1 MWNRTFSIRQTS
13 TVHRD
18 PKGKF
23 SHAHRCVKCCLL
35 SPIHALY
42 ALLTLPLFFLRN
54 WMKSVSFQIKNYGYA
69 NENSSDSK
77 WEPFWQQMRTLPTKI
92 SYREESGYS
101 FLLHRH
107 LGIGGFRNR
116 FWHEVE
122 LKKKSTRF
130 ERTPAIIKNIQMPMR
145 EHNVCKSEEASF
157 FSKAYSGN
165 CQSRQSL
172 QLIWKESLVLP
183 VQNIY
188 LLTYRT
194 VKKLLPNPENI
205 STQCKM
211 APHSS

>member
-1 MWNRTFSIRQTS
+1 MRNVKQNFLYKTNIHSPQRPKREIFSCTQ
-13 TVHRD
+13 V
-18 PKGKF
+18 
-23 SHAHRCVKCCLL
+23 CQV
-35 SPIHALY
+35 
-42 ALLTLPLFFLRN
+42 LLTLSNTCLVCTPHTATILPQKLDEVCFIPNKEL
-54 WMKSVSFQIKNYGYA
+54 WVC
-69 NENSSDSK
+69 K

-107 LGIGGFRNR
+107 LGIGFFRNR

-122 LKKKSTRF
+122 LKKKSTWF

-145 EHNVCKSEEASF
+145 EHNICKSEEASF
-157 FSKAYSGN
+157 FSKVYSGN

-172 QLIWKESLVLP
+172 QLIWKESSVLP

-194 VKKLLPNPENI
+194 VKKRLPNPENI

-211 APHSS
+211 ATHSS

>member
-1 MWNRTFSIRQTS
+1 MWNRTFSTRQTP

-23 SHAHRCVKCCLL
+23 SHAHRCVKCCSL
-35 SPIHALY
+35 SAIHALY
-42 ALLTLPLFFLRN
+42 ALLTLPLVWHKLDE
-54 WMKSVSFQIKNYGYA
+54 VSFIPNK
-69 NENSSDSK
+69 ELWVCK
-77 WEPFWQQMRTLPTKI
+77 WEPFWQRMRTLPTKI

-122 LKKKSTRF
+122 LKKKSMWF
-130 ERTPAIIKNIQMPMR
+130 ERIPAIIKNIQMPMR